1 MKLNRALSEKNRL
14 AKKIKKLQD
23 RITTHNS
30 YIKGNTPIY
39 NIQEQIDELEK
50 TTIELVAVKTQIA
63 NTNLK
68 VVDKIYRLS
77 ELKSQAA
84 FIKNL
89 NIKEGKMQEGRWGQ
103 TDVNEWESELKNK
116 ERDAI
121 SEKLEIEIDSL
132 QAELDKFNFETDI

>member
-1 MKLNRALSEKNRL
+1 MV
-14 AKKIKKLQD
+14 D
-23 RITTHNS
+23 
-30 YIKGNTPIY
+30 
-39 NIQEQIDELEK
+39 
-50 TTIELVAVKTQIA
+50 VKTQIA

-77 ELKSQAA
+77 ELKSRAS

>member
-1 MKLNRALSEKNRL
+1 
-14 AKKIKKLQD
+14 
-23 RITTHNS
+23 
-30 YIKGNTPIY
+30 
-39 NIQEQIDELEK
+39 
-50 TTIELVAVKTQIA
+50 LVDVKTQIA

-77 ELKSQAA
+77 ELKSRAS